1 MQLLDIQAQVTTV
14 GGYKE
19 DVSRSNDATHSYYY
33 YLLSIIY
40 SWQSHL
46 ATARADSV
54 DNGKSKVTGLS

>member
-1 MQLLDIQAQVTTV
+1 MRTKCSFLISKYKSQLL
-14 GGYKE
+14 E
-19 DVSRSNDATHSYYY
+19 ATREMSARAITPHKYPHN
-33 YLLSIIY
+33 IY